1 MNSFDAPLEEA
12 LALLQ
17 RAQTIFADWRGGNST
32 KEAAHSSLGEILSQL
47 EMSRAIWMEC
57 ARQDMSRL
65 SVSNE
70 RLLLSFCEF
79 VKGVDSNKD
88 YGINLLAHVQEEAIL
103 SLDAALELAARDQE
117 EVVALLASCR
127 CLLGVKYALLETARL
142 KATVENE
149 SANSNTIEELKKR
162 GAVVKI
168 MQSRMDRT
176 EGV

>member
-1 MNSFDAPLEEA
+1 
-12 LALLQ
+12 
-17 RAQTIFADWRGGNST
+17 
-32 KEAAHSSLGEILSQL
+32 
-47 EMSRAIWMEC
+47 
-57 ARQDMSRL
+57 MSRL

-88 YGINLLAHVQEEAIL
+88 YGINLLAHVQEDAIL
-103 SLDAALELAARDQE
+103 SLDAARELAARDQE

-149 SANSNTIEELKKR
+149 SANSNAIEELKKR

-168 MQSRMDRT
+168 MQSRMDGT